1 MNLLKFKRS
10 GILLASIPVTII
22 LIACL
27 FLFYMNQFSHS
38 PFPGPTEPIIFM
50 IEPGQ
55 SLNLI
60 AANLEKQG
68 LIAGQLRFKLY
79 VRYKKAAAR
88 LKAGEYEFTP
98 PKTPAQILDHLVKGR
113 VRLLG
118 LTIPEGLNMV
128 EIARL
133 VEKAG
138 FCSSDVFLSLCQDQA
153 FIRTLKVE
161 SHSLEGYLYPD
172 TYFFPKK
179 TPCPQIIQKMVA
191 TFHRV
196 YGQKWQDQTQTLGFS
211 IHEVVT
217 LASLIE
223 KETGAPE
230 ERPLISSVFHNRL
243 QKKMRLE
250 SDPTA
255 IYGDGEFSGKIR
267 KKHLQRKTPYNTY
280 QIPGLPLGPIASPG
294 ALALEAAL
302 FPATSPYLFF
312 VSKNDTT
319 HVFSQTLGEHNKA
332 VQKYQRTP

>member
-1 MNLLKFKRS
+1 MIFKNFKQPK
-10 GILLASIPVTII
+10 ILLAGIPVALL
-22 LIACL
+22 LIASV
-27 FLFYMNQFSHS
+27 FLFYLDRFAHT
-38 PFPGPTEPIIFM
+38 PFPGPQEPTIFL

-79 VRYKKAAAR
+79 ARYQKEAAK
-88 LKAGEYEFTP
+88 LKAGEYEISSSQ
-98 PKTPAQILDHLVKGR
+98 TPALILDQLVKGR
-113 VRLLG
+113 VKLLG
-118 LTIPEGLNMV
+118 LTIPEGLNIM

-133 VEKAG
+133 VEKTG
-138 FCSSDVFLSLCQDQA
+138 FCSLDDFLFLCQDPE
-153 FIRTLKVE
+153 FISFLKVE
-161 SHSLEGYLYPD
+161 SLSLEGYLYPD
-172 TYFFPKK
+172 TYFFPRH
-179 TPCPQIIQKMVA
+179 TPCRQIIRKMVK
-191 TFHRV
+191 TFHQV
-196 YGQKWQDQTQTLGFS
+196 YDRKWQDQTQALGFS
-211 IHEVVT
+211 VHEIVT

-243 QKKMRLE
+243 QRKMRLE

-255 IYGDGEFSGKIR
+255 IYGDWEFQGKIR

-280 QIPGLPLGPIASPG
+280 QIPGLPLGPIANPG

-319 HVFSQTLGEHNKA
+319 HAFSETLGKHNKA
-332 VQKYQRTP
+332 VQKYQRSH